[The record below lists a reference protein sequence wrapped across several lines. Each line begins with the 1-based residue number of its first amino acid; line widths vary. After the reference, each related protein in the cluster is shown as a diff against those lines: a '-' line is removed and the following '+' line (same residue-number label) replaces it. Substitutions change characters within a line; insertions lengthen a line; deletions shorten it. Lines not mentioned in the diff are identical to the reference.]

1 MNEPSENTLE
11 KEVIP
16 GGLLQKLRQ
25 AKWAP
30 GLRRHLAQEVA
41 LTPPPGA
48 EFGADGEFGGGDAD
62 GDGE

>member
-1 MNEPSENTLE
+1 MNEPSETRLE

-16 GGLLQKLRQ
+16 SGLLQKLCP

-30 GLRRHLAQEVA
+30 GLRKHLAQEVA
-41 LTPPPGA
+41 LAPPPGV
-48 EFGADGEFGGGDAD
+48 ESGADGEFGGGDAD